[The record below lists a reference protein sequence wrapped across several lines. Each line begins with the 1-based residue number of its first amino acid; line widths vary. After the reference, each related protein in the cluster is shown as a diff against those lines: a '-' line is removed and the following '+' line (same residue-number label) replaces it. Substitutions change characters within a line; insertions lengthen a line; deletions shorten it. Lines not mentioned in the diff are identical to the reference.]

1 MNCGTPPE
9 PTEVC
14 CNVKIMTLLT
24 WMLKADQGLVV
35 VRERHRE
42 KFFPKRWRV
51 LMLTPVTTQR
61 AGDTLEST
69 EDFRILES
77 T

>member
-1 MNCGTPPE
+1 
-9 PTEVC
+9 
-14 CNVKIMTLLT
+14 
-24 WMLKADQGLVV
+24 MLKADQGLVV
-35 VRERHRE
+35 VHERHRE